1 MCVLDLESL
10 ESKLWIDGFSNVEA
24 TTDATV
30 RLAIAGTGWSV
41 ETKNLTTKKRT
52 LRLDSTNAYEIITKA
67 LSKWDIE
74 VHFNAKDKII
84 TLSDNIGEDKGV
96 YFTEELNLS
105 TINIEGDSTDF
116 ATRLYVRGKDGLTF
130 ADINGGKDY
139 IENFTYSDKVVS
151 KLWIDERYEHK
162 ESMLEDARIKL
173 EGMCKPIKS
182 YELEIIDLA
191 SLSDDYDFLA
201 YGIGDTVTLLSVS
214 NKIRESH
221 RIIEMTRY
229 PLEPERNKAVL
240 SNGRLTFEELQ
251 QKNEE
256 MADTV
261 GSWANEDGTLN
272 GSKVDGILTEQI
284 TDFEAKVAQITDLTV
299 VNAKIDNLEAN
310 KVSIGQL
317 SAIQA
322 DIGELRATTAKIT
335 DLNVTNAKIN
345 FLEAGYVKVDG
356 LLEASSAQIK
366 VLEAETATIKHLVNG
381 NLSSENI
388 QAGGITSDKLTIAN
402 GFIKDAMIDSL
413 NANKIT
419 AGQINTALVQ
429 VSSASGNLVI
439 NDNTIQ
445 IRDVNRV
452 RVQIG
457 KDASNDY
464 SMSVWDSSG
473 QLMFDAR
480 GLKANAIKDSI
491 IRNDMISTD
500 ANIDGSKLNISSVVS
515 SINNSSSTLK
525 ASKVQFDGIAQTLE
539 VAFNA
544 LKTQADGTKTQT
556 ESNTTAINVAQG
568 QIKTL
573 IQDTTI
579 TTSIG
584 STKLK
589 DAYSKLEQTV
599 GSLSSTI
606 GSQQTIIDDHTGKIT
621 STNSELSTLKQ
632 SVNGLSASVSSAQT
646 TINSHTTLINQKADL
661 TAVNDKINS
670 AKNELNTSINKKAN
684 AVDVYNK
691 TDVYTRTETD
701 SKIQIAKDAINLGVS
716 QTYETKANVESKI
729 NGIQIGGRNLIL
741 NSKTIL
747 LNGSD
752 YGNGNCSVVEEDYV
766 KISPKNNGNVYNT
779 AVYTSVNRIQGETY
793 TLSFDILTPTQIGFY
808 WYPSE
813 KYSKPNYINADNKW
827 QRVSF
832 TYTQINADSTSTT
845 AQLFGLQGL
854 VGGQIYKYRNL
865 KLEIGNKTTDW
876 IPAPEDVQASIDT
889 KANSV
894 DVYTKTEVYTKSQTD
909 SQINIAKDAINLG
922 VSQTYE
928 TKTNV
933 ASQVTSTLNSA
944 KSYADTKKS
953 EAISSASSDATTKA
967 NNALNNAKSYADTKK
982 NEAISSANNT
992 LNTTIANYYTKTQT
1006 DSQINVAKNAI
1017 TQSVSST
1024 YETKTDSTTK
1034 YDTATAIA
1042 KAMNDGKIIHEDI
1055 AFRNGHNG
1063 LALYN
1068 NTGNGNVKLERITK
1082 PSDCPTTSTHCMRIT
1097 TTGTASPG
1105 WGGFYQGI
1113 SSRANAVFI
1122 QKIVAK
1128 VPTGYQLNVASN
1140 SMGTGYID
1148 KWLTSNKGTGK
1159 WETYIR
1165 QVTCGSSGTFSG
1177 GGHVYASGGATPT
1190 ASAPLVWYVASCT
1203 AIDIT
1208 DTDERVSSLATRM
1221 STAES
1226 KITDTAITN
1235 VVKQNFYTKSETD
1248 KQITSKGYQTSSQVQ
1263 QTVDNLQIKFSQ
1275 SGGYNLLRNGK
1286 ATVTTNFWISNGGG
1300 ISRGTDSVY
1309 KSCFKT
1315 SLPTGIKYNGGD
1327 SGGSI
1332 KLKNNTLYVYEA
1344 MVYSRTAIGGSA
1356 TSPLHYWCSAT
1367 AETGGQTQCTVVDYS
1382 QAVPNINTWT
1392 KCYVHF
1398 VTKPSGE
1405 VWFTPFVYTG
1415 GSLTGDIWVT
1425 ELSLSESSI
1434 QMPYSPHPSEVYD
1447 GLTQIDKEG
1456 ITVTASN
1463 VRSKTKMSA
1472 DGFQLIRT
1480 TDNKKMFY
1488 VNQDGS
1494 LEMSGNFTQYD
1505 TNGKI
1510 SIKIANNSYG
1520 CYDWLWDGDFVG
1532 NFGAFE
1538 SNRTNTS
1545 GANQR
1550 FIGIANIADYGN
1562 QLVFGVRSSPNSTN
1576 FNTYMEI
1583 DNTGIMH
1590 RDYVTF
1596 TANTGFKTN
1605 AIFRN
1610 PSNNNET
1617 GRIFGA
1623 TNDHFYVACNHHN
1636 QLRLGYE
1643 KNGTYYSAMSIYRN
1657 DNTSAGCAIE
1667 YYADELHHN
1676 NVVID
1681 GFLSVKG
1688 QKNRLVATEN
1698 FGDRLLNAYETA
1710 ECYFGDINEA
1720 IIGEDGE
1727 VKVELD
1733 EVFLETVN
1741 TTETYHVFLAK
1752 YGEGDCYVSER
1763 HEKYFVIKGTPNLS
1777 VGFEVKAKQRGYEK
1791 ERLKMTVDTLKSHQA
1806 MSYSPCSEDEAGYTI
1821 DCETT
1826 INRA

>member
-544 LKTQADGTKTQT
+544 LKTQADATKTQT
-556 ESNTTAINVAQG
+556 ESNTTAISVAQG

-579 TTSIG
+579 TKDGVT
-584 STKLK
+584 TTLK
-589 DAYSKLEQTV
+589 DEYSRLEQTV
-599 GSLSSTI
+599 SGLNSTI
-606 GSQQTIIDDHTGKIT
+606 GKQQTIIDDHSGKIT

-632 SVNGLSASVSSAQT
+632 SVNGLSASISSAQT

-691 TDVYTRTETD
+691 TETYTKAQTD
-701 SKIQIAKDAINLGVS
+701 SAIKVAKDEINLGVS
-716 QTYETKANVESKI
+716 GTYETKANVTTKVSNAVAEAR
-729 NGIQIGGRNLIL
+729 GITDTRNTNQNPQWYMTNYPRQTISEFKYANVIGIPGASQNYGTLTT
-741 NSKTIL
+741 NTPWADASGSYPVQTFKS
-747 LNGSD
+747 SD
-752 YGNGNCSVVEEDYV
+752 YKTYERRG
-766 KISPKNNGNVYNT
+766 
-779 AVYTSVNRIQGETY
+779 TS
-793 TLSFDILTPTQIGFY
+793 LTSWGGWVQI
-808 WYPSE
+808 E
-813 KYSKPNYINADNKW
+813 NA
-827 QRVSF
+827 
-832 TYTQINADSTSTT
+832 IDS
-845 AQLFGLQGL
+845 Q
-854 VGGQIYKYRNL
+854 
-865 KLEIGNKTTDW
+865 
-876 IPAPEDVQASIDT
+876 T
-889 KANSV
+889 KANM
-894 DVYTKTEVYTKSQTD
+894 
-909 SQINIAKDAINLG
+909 AK
-922 VSQTYE
+922 Q
-928 TKTNV
+928 
-933 ASQVTSTLNSA
+933 
-944 KSYADTKKS
+944 
-953 EAISSASSDATTKA
+953 EAIT
-967 NNALNNAKSYADTKK
+967 
-982 NEAISSANNT
+982 SANNT
-992 LNTTIANYYTKTQT
+992 LTTTIANYYTKSQT

-1017 TQSVSST
+1017 TQSVSNT

-1042 KAMNDGKIIHEDI
+1042 KAMNNGKIIHEDI
-1055 AFRNGHNG
+1055 AFRKGSNNVTP
-1063 LALYN
+1063 YN
-1068 NTGNGNVKLERITK
+1068 NAGNGNVKVERITK
-1082 PSDCPTTSTHCMRIT
+1082 PSDCPTTSTHCIRVT
-1097 TTGTASPG
+1097 TTGMANPS
-1105 WGGFYQGI
+1105 WGGFYQLI
-1113 SSRANAVFI
+1113 NSRANAIFI
-1122 QKIVAK
+1122 QKFVAK
-1128 VPTGYQLNVASN
+1128 LPSGYQLNVASN
-1140 SMGTGYID
+1140 SMGTGYTD

-1165 QVTCGSSGTFSG
+1165 QIICGSTGEFSG
-1177 GGHVYASGGATPT
+1177 GGHVYASGGTTPT
-1190 ASAPLVWYVASCT
+1190 TSNPLVWYIASCT

-1208 DTDERVSSLATRM
+1208 DTDERVSSLTTRM

-1235 VVKQNFYTKSETD
+1235 VVKQNFYTKEETNN
-1248 KQITSKGYQTSSQVQ
+1248 QITSKGYQTASQVQ
-1263 QTVDNLQIKFSQ
+1263 QTVNNLQIKFTE
-1275 SGGYNLLRNGK
+1275 SGGCNLLRNGGFENGM
-1286 ATVTTNFWISNGGG
+1286 AFW
-1300 ISRGTDSVY
+1300 SRNLNPEVIENQSWQN
-1309 KSCFKT
+1309 
-1315 SLPTGIKYNGGD
+1315 YNGKSIFIRATARGCGIYQFFSTVPGKIYSYSFYAQAEHGTWWAGVENLHTQNIEVSPNNWRCYTGTFTATNNSHAFICYAHD
-1327 SGGSI
+1327 IGRNVFLDNVIICEGSI
-1332 KLKNNTLYVYEA
+1332 P
-1344 MVYSRTAIGGSA
+1344 SA
-1356 TSPLHYWCSAT
+1356 
-1367 AETGGQTQCTVVDYS
+1367 
-1382 QAVPNINTWT
+1382 
-1392 KCYVHF
+1392 
-1398 VTKPSGE
+1398 
-1405 VWFTPFVYTG
+1405 YT
-1415 GSLTGDIWVT
+1415 
-1425 ELSLSESSI
+1425 
-1434 QMPYSPHPSEVYD
+1434 PHPSEIYD
-1447 GLTQIDKEG
+1447 GLTQIDKDG

-1494 LEMSGNFTQYD
+1494 LEMSGNFSQYD
-1505 TNGKI
+1505 SNGNI
-1510 SIKIANNSYG
+1510 SVKIANNSYG

-1532 NFGAFE
+1532 NLGAFE

-1562 QLVFGVRSSPNSTN
+1562 QLVLGVRSSPNSTN
-1576 FNTYMEI
+1576 FNTYIEI
-1583 DNTGIMH
+1583 DNTSIMH

-1596 TANTGFKTN
+1596 TASTGFKSN

-1610 PSNNNET
+1610 PSNNNNET

-1741 TTETYHVFLAK
+1741 TTETYHVFLTK

>member
-568 QIKTL
+568 KIKTL

-691 TDVYTRTETD
+691 TETYTKAQTD
-701 SKIQIAKDAINLGVS
+701 SAIKVAKDEINLGVS
-716 QTYETKANVESKI
+716 
-729 NGIQIGGRNLIL
+729 G
-741 NSKTIL
+741 
-747 LNGSD
+747 
-752 YGNGNCSVVEEDYV
+752 
-766 KISPKNNGNVYNT
+766 
-779 AVYTSVNRIQGETY
+779 
-793 TLSFDILTPTQIGFY
+793 
-808 WYPSE
+808 
-813 KYSKPNYINADNKW
+813 
-827 QRVSF
+827 
-832 TYTQINADSTSTT
+832 
-845 AQLFGLQGL
+845 
-854 VGGQIYKYRNL
+854 
-865 KLEIGNKTTDW
+865 
-876 IPAPEDVQASIDT
+876 
-889 KANSV
+889 
-894 DVYTKTEVYTKSQTD
+894 
-909 SQINIAKDAINLG
+909 
-922 VSQTYE
+922 TYE

-933 ASQVTSTLNSA
+933 ETKVSSTLNSA
-944 KSYADTKKS
+944 KSYADAKKT
-953 EAISSASSDATTKA
+953 EAINTASTDATNKVNSAKTELNTAINKKANSADVYTKTQVYTKDETNSQINIAKEAINLGVSNTYETKA
-967 NNALNNAKSYADTKK
+967 NVTTKVSNAVAEARGITDTRNTNQNPQWYMTNYPRQTISEFKYANVIGIPGASQNYGTLTTNTPWADASGSYPVQTFKSSDYKTYERRGTSLTSWGGWVQIENAIDSQTKANTAK
-982 NEAISSANNT
+982 QEAITSANNT
-992 LNTTIANYYTKTQT
+992 LTTTIANYYTKAQT

-1017 TQSVSST
+1017 TSSVSST

-1042 KAMNDGKIIHEDI
+1042 KAMNSGKIIHEDI

-1068 NTGNGNVKLERITK
+1068 NTGNGNVKLERIAK
-1082 PSDCPTTSTHCMRIT
+1082 PSDCPTTSTHCIKIT

-1105 WGGFYQGI
+1105 WGGFHQTI
-1113 SSRANAVFI
+1113 QSRANAVFI

-1208 DTDERVSSLATRM
+1208 DTDERVSSLTTRM

-1235 VVKQNFYTKSETD
+1235 TVKKNFYTKEETNN
-1248 KQITSKGYQTSSQVQ
+1248 QITSKGYQTASQVQ
-1263 QTVDNLQIKFSQ
+1263 QTVNNLQIKFSQ
-1275 SGGYNLLRNGK
+1275 SGGYNKVRRSKPNETSNLYGF
-1286 ATVTTNFWISNGGG
+1286 ATRSID
-1300 ISRGTDSVY
+1300 GTDLKHDKVY
-1309 KSCFKT
+1309 TLTVNGRTVSGAGGRYLVIFIYDNGWNFSKSISIAETVDTTKSISFTIPNTVNLNNLQVT
-1315 SLPTGIKYNGGD
+1315 SYHYPSGGD
-1327 SGGSI
+1327 RTGSS
-1332 KLKNNTLYVYEA
+1332 KVNWYQLTE
-1344 MVYSRTAIGGSA
+1344 
-1356 TSPLHYWCSAT
+1356 
-1367 AETGGQTQCTVVDYS
+1367 
-1382 QAVPNINTWT
+1382 
-1392 KCYVHF
+1392 
-1398 VTKPSGE
+1398 
-1405 VWFTPFVYTG
+1405 
-1415 GSLTGDIWVT
+1415 GSL
-1425 ELSLSESSI
+1425 EL
-1434 QMPYSPHPSEVYD
+1434 PWSPHPSEVYD
-1447 GLTQIDKEG
+1447 GITTIDKDG
-1456 ITVTASN
+1456 VTVTSSN
-1463 VRSKTKMSA
+1463 VNSKTKMSA

-1505 TNGKI
+1505 SNGKI

-1532 NFGAFE
+1532 NLGAFE

-1562 QLVFGVRSSPNSTN
+1562 QLVLGVRSSPNSTN
-1576 FNTYMEI
+1576 FNTYIEI
-1583 DNTGIMH
+1583 DNTGVMH

-1596 TANTGFKTN
+1596 TANTGFKSN

-1610 PSNNNET
+1610 PSNNNNET

-1657 DNTSAGCAIE
+1657 DNTGAGCAIE
-1667 YYADELHHN
+1667 YYADEVHHN

-1720 IIGEDGE
+1720 IIGEGGE

-1741 TTETYHVFLAK
+1741 TTEAYQVFLAK